1 MADGRPPRWPPR
13 RVDETLSRSRR
24 VVVRHLA
31 AIGQTFF
38 VYDPWVGLAAIVV
51 LAVAAPHLAVAGMV
65 TSVIARITAER
76 AGVSST
82 FLDTGLAELNGWF
95 LGLACATFF
104 AVGPSLAVS
113 VALGG
118 VLVSGLSIV
127 MYRVL
132 AAWDI
137 PLIIGPYVP
146 AFWLLWS
153 ALTTFAWGKVAVL
166 PTVPPA
172 PASPLLVILLGGLR
186 GVGQIFFLP
195 NAAVGV
201 GLAVAA
207 SIADRRLGVAMVGVS
222 IAAVGVGYL
231 AGTPAWQVETG
242 LAGFTAALIAAA
254 AVRRF
259 AGIGLA
265 AVVITIVTIPFL
277 EVAALRLAG
286 VLGVHALSAPYVSL
300 VWIFALLRK
309 SSDPDRST
317 TDRPT
322 GRGADSSGAPG
333 SHLPPISRAGAFASE
348 NGMRGAPWRTSIPT
362 DRSGSSSRFP

>member
-1 MADGRPPRWPPR
+1 MASGRPPRWL
-13 RVDETLSRSRR
+13 DDFLSRARR
-24 VVVRHLA
+24 VVIRHLA

-38 VYDPWVGLAAIVV
+38 VYDAWVGLAAVVV
-51 LAVAAPHLAVAGMV
+51 LAVAAPQLAVAGMIA
-65 TSVIARITAER
+65 SVIARVTAEC

-82 FLDTGLAELNGWF
+82 FLDTGLVELNGWF

-113 VALGG
+113 LVLGG

-127 MYRVL
+127 MYRLL
-132 AAWDI
+132 AAWEI
-137 PLIIGPYVP
+137 PLVIGPYVP

-153 ALTTFAWGKVAVL
+153 ALTTFAWNKVAVL

-172 PASPLLVILLGGLR
+172 PTSPLLVILLGGLR

-201 GLAVAA
+201 GLAIAA
-207 SIADRRLGVAMVGVS
+207 SIADRRLGVAMVGAS
-222 IAAVGVGYL
+222 IAAVGMGYL

-254 AVRRF
+254 ALRRF
-259 AGIGLA
+259 AGIGMA
-265 AVVITIVTIPFL
+265 AVAITIVTIPFL
-277 EVAALRLAG
+277 EAAALRLAG
-286 VLGVHALSAPYVSL
+286 AVGVHALSAPYVWL
-300 VWIFALLRK
+300 VWTFALLRR
-309 SSDPDRST
+309 SGDPDRSI
-317 TDRPT
+317 TDRPS
-322 GRGADSSGAPG
+322 GRGADSSGTPG
-333 SHLPPISRAGAFASE
+333 SGPPLSRAGVFGSE
-348 NGMRGAPWRTSIPT
+348 NGMHGAPWGKSTAA

>member
-1 MADGRPPRWPPR
+1 MADGRPPRWPAG
-13 RVDETLSRSRR
+13 VNETLSRSRR
-24 VVVRHLA
+24 VVVRQLA

-51 LAVAAPHLAVAGMV
+51 LAVAAPHLAVAGMIA
-65 TSVIARITAER
+65 SVIARVTAQR

-82 FLDTGLAELNGWF
+82 FLDSGLAELNGWF

-113 VALGG
+113 LLLGG

-137 PLIIGPYVP
+137 PLVIGPYVP

-195 NAAVGV
+195 NAAMGV

-207 SIADRRLGVAMVGVS
+207 SIADRRLGVAMVGAS

-259 AGIGLA
+259 AGIGVA

-277 EVAALRLAG
+277 EVAAIRLAG

-309 SSDPDRST
+309 SSDPDGPT
-317 TDRPT
+317 TDGPRS
-322 GRGADSSGAPG
+322 RGADSPGAPG
-333 SHLPPISRAGAFASE
+333 SHLPPLSRLGTFASE
-348 NGMRGAPWRTSIPT
+348 NGRRGAPWGPSAPT
-362 DRSGSSSRFP
+362 DRAGSSSRFP

>member
-1 MADGRPPRWPPR
+1 M
-13 RVDETLSRSRR
+13 DEVLSRTRR
-24 VVVRHLA
+24 VVVRHFA

-38 VYDPWVGLAAIVV
+38 VYDPWVGLVAILV
-51 LAVAAPHLAVAGMV
+51 LAAAGPHLALAGMLA
-65 TSVIARITAER
+65 SVIARITAEGAR
-76 AGVSST
+76 ASPV

-113 VALGG
+113 LLLGG
-118 VLVSGLSIV
+118 VLVSGISIV

-137 PLIIGPYVP
+137 PLVIGPYVP

-153 ALTTFAWGKVAVL
+153 ALTAFAWGKVAVL
-166 PTVPPA
+166 PAVPPP

-195 NAAVGV
+195 NAVVGV

-207 SIADRRLGVAMVGVS
+207 SVADRRLGVAMVGASV
-222 IAAVGVGYL
+222 AAVGMGYL
-231 AGTPAWQVETG
+231 VGTPAWQVETG

-259 AGIGLA
+259 AGIGVV
-265 AVVITIVTIPFL
+265 AVIITVVTIPFL
-277 EVAALRLAG
+277 EAAALKLAG
-286 VLGVHALSAPYVSL
+286 AVGVHALSAPYVWL
-300 VWIFALLRK
+300 VWTFALVRRSRDVDLPGPPWESRLGEGE
-309 SSDPDRST
+309 SVAADRARST
-317 TDRPT
+317 P
-322 GRGADSSGAPG
+322 
-333 SHLPPISRAGAFASE
+333 
-348 NGMRGAPWRTSIPT
+348 
-362 DRSGSSSRFP
+362 RFP